1 MSKNATGANS
11 YVAVIKQDPTKPREI
26 PVNPVMQM
34 INFDADTMSLELET
48 GVSNHVRSDR
58 MTPDLNIKGF
68 TIGGGYSFE
77 FQFENSLA
85 DELLQAFLWA
95 KNWTTPWV
103 EVDVAGAVITAAG
116 VWDMS
121 GVVSPPEITSGQGF
135 KLSGTGNSGENDG
148 FYYLTEVSADTFQM
162 EPPPKADETLVT
174 GAVLT
179 GSMIRND
186 SVYQP
191 FFIERGHLDVT
202 QYFKFVGM
210 SANVMTLSFPDQDD
224 VTGSYDFVGLFRKL
238 EQAIETGA
246 TYTQPTNNPV
256 FSTST
261 NMPLAMM
268 DGIPLESCFIKE
280 LDMEIN
286 NNVTPKTGIGVYGA
300 CATNAHRLSIT
311 GKISLYFENENTQER
326 FENGT
331 PLSISWVVEDSSGHG
346 YMFRL
351 PRIKYDTAKANVTS
365 VDDDVM
371 DDASYVATADPETL
385 CMIQIDKF

>member
-1 MSKNATGANS
+1 MSKNATGSQS
-11 YVAVIKQDPTKPREI
+11 YVAVLKQDPTKPREI

-34 INFDADTMSLELET
+34 VNFDADTLAMELDT
-48 GVSNHVRSDR
+48 GTSNHIRPDR
-58 MTPDLNIKGF
+58 MTADLNVKGF
-68 TIGGGYSFE
+68 TVGGGYSFE

-95 KNWTTPWV
+95 KNWSTPWV
-103 EVDVAGAVITAAG
+103 DVDVAGAVITAAG

-148 FYYLTEVSADTFQM
+148 FYYLTEVSTDTFQM
-162 EPPPKADETLVT
+162 EPPPKADETLVA

-179 GSMIRND
+179 GSMIRNG

-191 FFIERGHLDVT
+191 FFIERGHLDVS

-210 SANVMTLSFPDQDD
+210 SANILSLDFPDQDD
-224 VTGSYDFVGLFRKL
+224 VTGSYDFVGLFRK
-238 EQAIETGA
+238 IEPAVEAGA
-246 TYTQPTNNPV
+246 TYTQPTNSPV
-256 FSTST
+256 FSTSN
-261 NMPLAMM
+261 NMPLALM
-268 DGIPLESCFIKE
+268 DGVPLESCFIKE
-280 LDMEIN
+280 LDMELN

-300 CATNAHRLSIT
+300 CATNAHRLSIS
-311 GKISLYFENENTQER
+311 GKISLYFEDETVQTQ
-326 FENGT
+326 FEHGT
-331 PLSISWVVEDSSGHG
+331 PLSIAWVVEDANGHG

-351 PRIKYDTAKANVTS
+351 PRIKYDTAKNNVTS

-371 DDASYVATADPETL
+371 DDATYVATADPDTA